1 MGLTARIQVLFE
13 PGQAARLQAIA
24 EAEGRSV
31 GALIGEAVE
40 RTYLER
46 DRVERLEA
54 VRRMAEM
61 SLPIGDWEQM
71 ERESTT
77 RVGPAAWTPGR
88 P

>member
-46 DRVERLEA
+46 DRWSDS
-54 VRRMAEM
+54 RR
-61 SLPIGDWEQM
+61 S
-71 ERESTT
+71 
-77 RVGPAAWTPGR
+77 AAWPR
-88 P
+88 